1 MLELSRIRN
10 EKAAIIEALKKR
22 NINAEKSIDEIL
34 QLDLECRG
42 TKQELDKTLEELNGL
57 AREIGLCFKEGN
69 IEKGNQLKEKTVSLK
84 SHGI

>member
-42 TKQELDKTLEELNGL
+42 TKQE
-57 AREIGLCFKEGN
+57 
-69 IEKGNQLKEKTVSLK
+69 
-84 SHGI
+84 